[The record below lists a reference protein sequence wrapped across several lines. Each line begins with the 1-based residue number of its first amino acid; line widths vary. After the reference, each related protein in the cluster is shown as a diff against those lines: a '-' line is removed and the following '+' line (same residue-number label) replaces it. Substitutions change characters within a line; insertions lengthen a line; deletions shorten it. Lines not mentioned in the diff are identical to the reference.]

1 MCLYMKKLFLKKI
14 EFYLDFCGGAAGF
27 SFLTFLEGKK
37 AVFKGKNGRKWFFG
51 HNFLSRSPN
60 ELMFSLLVFT
70 PSFI

>member
-1 MCLYMKKLFLKKI
+1 MCLYMKKLIFKKL

-51 HNFLSRSPN
+51 HNF
-60 ELMFSLLVFT
+60 
-70 PSFI
+70 